1 MKIRTRTLLAVL
13 TLTTALTARAHWY
26 EIDYAKSQIGFLSK
40 SRVVNANGLFRKWN
54 FKGKVAGNLH
64 VVGDI
69 AIDCASIDTDN
80 ERRDKHLRSADFFD
94 CEKNAQHTFRIKS
107 AKADNA
113 NPAKA
118 TKFDLTGELTIRGIT
133 QPIELSLKREGGE
146 NAFVLTGSVLID
158 REKFGITYNSAL
170 NPIDKIVRIDVKIAL
185 TKKAEK

>member
-1 MKIRTRTLLAVL
+1 MKLKTLTLFAVL
-13 TLTTALTARAHWY
+13 TFTTALTARTHWY
-26 EIDYAKSQIGFLSK
+26 EIDYNRSQIGFLSK
-40 SRVVNANGLFRKWN
+40 SRIVNANGLFRKWN

-113 NPAKA
+113 VPAKA

>member
-1 MKIRTRTLLAVL
+1 MKTKAITLFAVL
-13 TLTTALTARAHWY
+13 SLITTLSARTHWY

-40 SRVVNANGLFRKWN
+40 SRVVNANGLFRKWT
-54 FKGKVAGNLH
+54 FKGKVSGNLH
-64 VVGDI
+64 VVGDL

-113 NPAKA
+113 NAAKA
-118 TKFDLTGELTIRGIT
+118 TKFDVIGELTIHGIT
-133 QPIELSLKREGGE
+133 QPVELSLKREGNE
-146 NAFVLTGSVLID
+146 NAFWLTGSVLID

-185 TKKAEK
+185 NKKTEK